1 MPELAV
7 QSTSPSAPAPPPVP
21 PGCPAIPPE
30 LDPPPAVPPM
40 IDPREW
46 EDYPIFRE
54 TFLLYVSE
62 PRFNAALRMA
72 GEMFFSM
79 LLETYGDWPEWPE
92 SSTRTELRAAVADLR
107 HLQGFLA
114 NVGQERHSSTLS
126 PGGIRLSKHASRV
139 ARLLNQVAT
148 TIERKLA
155 KEGAA
160 S

>member
-1 MPELAV
+1 MPELAP
-7 QSTSPSAPAPPPVP
+7 QCSAAPAPPPIP
-21 PGCPAIPPE
+21 PGLPPIRPW
-30 LDPPPAVPPM
+30 DPDDPPAVPPI

-72 GEMFFSM
+72 GEMFFTM
-79 LLETYGDWPEWPE
+79 LLEVYGDWPEWPE
-92 SSTRTELRAAVADLR
+92 SSTRIEMRAAVADLR

-126 PGGIRLSKHASRV
+126 PGDIRLSKHASRV

-155 KEGAA
+155 REA
-160 S
+160 

>member
-1 MPELAV
+1 MPELA
-7 QSTSPSAPAPPPVP
+7 QDCTPTPAPPPIP
-21 PGCPAIPPE
+21 PGLPLIRPW
-30 LDPPPAVPPM
+30 DPDDPPAVPPV

-72 GEMFFSM
+72 GEMFFTM
-79 LLETYGDWPEWPE
+79 LLEVYGEWPEWPE
-92 SSTRTELRAAVADLR
+92 SSTRIEMRAAVADMR

-126 PGGIRLSKHASRV
+126 PGDIRLSKHASRV

-155 KEGAA
+155 REA
-160 S
+160 

>member
-1 MPELAV
+1 MPELA
-7 QSTSPSAPAPPPVP
+7 QDCIPTPAPPPIP
-21 PGCPAIPPE
+21 PGLPPIRPWDPDDPPAIPPI
-30 LDPPPAVPPM
+30 

-72 GEMFFSM
+72 GEMFFTM
-79 LLETYGDWPEWPE
+79 LLECYGDWPEWPE

-126 PGGIRLSKHASRV
+126 PGDIRLSRHASRV